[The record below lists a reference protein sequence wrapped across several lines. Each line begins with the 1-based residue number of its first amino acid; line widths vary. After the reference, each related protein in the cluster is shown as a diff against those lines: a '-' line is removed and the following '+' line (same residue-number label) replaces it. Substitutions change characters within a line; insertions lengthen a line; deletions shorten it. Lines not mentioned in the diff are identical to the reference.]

1 MNANATAISLNLDQV
16 KLILQDWLNANLLR
30 TPHQVLDL
38 DFVGDRLADVQV
50 GQFNII
56 LAPIALAPVVA
67 TGNGK
72 EVTPPAQPAAAPKK
86 RTATRQR
93 IPDSVRSQI
102 VILRQQ
108 GQRPKALAEQ
118 FGISEAT
125 VYDIMAEHRRT
136 AGAAAHAN

>member
-86 RTATRQR
+86 RGAKTR

-136 AGAAAHAN
+136 AGEAAHAN

>member
-38 DFVGDRLADVQV
+38 DFVGDRLVDTQV

-56 LAPIALAPVVA
+56 LAPIALAPIVP

-72 EVTPPAQPAAAPKK
+72 EVPPPATKMAADSK
-86 RTATRQR
+86 RRRFCTA
-93 IPDSVRSQI
+93 DDKAE
-102 VILRQQ
+102 ILRLRAA
-108 GQRPKALAEQ
+108 GMRPSLIATTVG
-118 FGISEAT
+118 FSEA
-125 VYDIMAEHRRT
+125 VIFRIIKEHAEATH
-136 AGAAAHAN
+136 AA

>member
-56 LAPIALAPVVA
+56 LAPIARAPVVA
-67 TGNGK
+67 TTTTVAAGNGK
-72 EVTPPAQPAAAPKK
+72 EAPPPAQPAADAK
-86 RTATRQR
+86 RRRFCTAEDRAE
-93 IPDSVRSQI
+93 
-102 VILRQQ
+102 ILRLRAN
-108 GQRPKALAEQ
+108 GVRPSLIATTVG
-118 FGISEAT
+118 FSEA
-125 VYDIMAEHRRT
+125 VIFRIIKE
-136 AGAAAHAN
+136 AAHAA